1 MSDFVSMWTTVTPV
15 EVAEETA
22 APQPK
27 VEPETS
33 EPEPVD
39 VEALVK
45 QVRDEGLETG
55 RKQAEAA
62 LGQLRAEIEAE
73 RAQMAE
79 LARALQDA
87 RQQELHSVRHEVADL
102 VLLMARRVVGDAMA
116 VHPDA
121 LRNVVMGAIGRV
133 PGDEPV
139 KVKVAPGDVE
149 RVSGW
154 LAELPR
160 FRVEADEGLEGG
172 CVVESRY
179 GCVEAAVETA
189 FTALEAATRAWVDEG

>member
-1 MSDFVSMWTTVTPV
+1 MSDFVSMWSTVAPV
-15 EVAEETA
+15 DVTEEAA
-22 APQPK
+22 APAPT
-27 VEPETS
+27 VAPAEPDAPT
-33 EPEPVD
+33 VD

-45 QVRDEGLETG
+45 QAREEGLEMG

-62 LGQLRAEIEAE
+62 LGPIREELEAE
-73 RAQMAE
+73 RAQLAE
-79 LARALQDA
+79 VARELMDA
-87 RQQELHSVRHEVADL
+87 RQRELDSVRHEVADL

-121 LRNVVMGAIGRV
+121 LRNVVMGAISRV

-139 KVKVAPGDVE
+139 KVKVAPADLQ

-154 LAELPR
+154 LRELPR
-160 FRVEADEGLEGG
+160 FQVEAADGLKGG

-189 FTALEAATRAWVDEG
+189 FSALETATRAWVEEG